1 MDKSLSAINELLV
14 DIFKNILSIQPEYV
28 VNRGEINVKNLS
40 YTEMHTISAI
50 GEDSSKSMSEVAK
63 DLGITVGTLTIA
75 INNLV
80 KKGYVSR
87 TRDQLDRRVVLITLT
102 DIGKKVCR
110 IHDEFHTEMVKA
122 TVDGL
127 TKDEEEFLTKA
138 LWKLDCFIKDKSEE
152 VVSRKG

>member
-1 MDKSLSAINELLV
+1 MDKSLSMINEILV
-14 DIFKNILSIQPEYV
+14 DIFKNILSIQHEYV
-28 VNRGEINVKNLS
+28 VTRGEINVKNLS

-63 DLGITVGTLTIA
+63 ELGVTVGTLTIA

-87 TRDQLDRRVVLITLT
+87 TKDQLDRRVVLITLT
-102 DIGKKVCR
+102 DKGKKVCR
-110 IHDEFHTEMVKA
+110 IHDEFHEKMVKA
-122 TVDGL
+122 TIDGL
-127 TKDEEEFLTKA
+127 TKEEEEFLTKA
-138 LWKLDCFIKDKSEE
+138 LWKLDCFIKDKGEE

>member
-1 MDKSLSAINELLV
+1 MDKSLSVINEVLI
-14 DIFKNILSIQPEYV
+14 DIFKNILSIQHEYV

-87 TRDQLDRRVVLITLT
+87 TRDELDRRVVLITLT
-102 DIGKKVCR
+102 DKGKKVCR

-122 TVDGL
+122 TIDGL
-127 TKDEEEFLTKA
+127 TKEEEEFLTKA
-138 LWKLDCFIKDKSEE
+138 LWKLDCFIKDKGEE
-152 VVSRKG
+152 VVNRKG